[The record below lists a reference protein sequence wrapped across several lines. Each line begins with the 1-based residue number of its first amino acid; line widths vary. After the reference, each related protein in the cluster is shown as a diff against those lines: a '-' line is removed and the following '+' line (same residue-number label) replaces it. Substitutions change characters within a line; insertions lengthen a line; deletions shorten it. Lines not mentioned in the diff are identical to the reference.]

1 MVGGTSWG
9 RSPVTHLGDSSS
21 YQYNSQSKKSKG
33 IHIVI
38 TGIPISSHRGWDS
51 TQFFN
56 RSNLNWEAGCTN
68 PTDQRLEPDGA
79 KSLRHG
85 REELPVM
92 SPTKGGHVPSS
103 SVSTQLAL
111 GEGEGA
117 TQTDQLTGC
126 TNPTDQR
133 SEPDGAKSLRLGR
146 EELPVMSPTKGGHVP
161 SSSVSTQLALGEG
174 EDATHIDQ
182 LTLCTNPTD
191 QRSGPDRAK
200 SLRLG
205 REELPVMSPTKG
217 GHVPSSSV
225 STQLALGEG
234 EDATHIDQLTHCT
247 NPTDQ
252 RRTYRRNEST
262 VSKLSTRL
270 HKIKGALRAPTV
282 DGHPFDTDVLPLD
295 TDTEFGEELEE
306 EEERDLTSY
315 RIKINNA
322 DTKLDLVTGKLTPTY
337 MITVQK
343 LGDGGRLEEEWCVE
357 RRLADFYSLEGK
369 LIEFHG
375 DFPDTQLP
383 PCGLLAPSPPTN
395 PDVYETYLQKLIA
408 NPSLR
413 GSDLIYRFLTPSS
426 LDFGAEDNAFGR
438 LLRKSVPLSLRKER
452 GQNTDHFIATF
463 FQSTD
468 TKKSKSEWKEGS
480 CDIKPRNIRC
490 LTNTVFRDNLGISLY
505 NFPQSPPANGPT
517 VLRVTGPS
525 DALLIFGAKVFK
537 VPNFLLRLALAVH
550 SLLNKG
556 LDSMCSFYIEKK
568 LRSLLVPQRISHLI
582 HLFQWIVFEK
592 QTKSDPKEV
601 ASKVEERISQLSGV
615 RLTFHQTLYKLVQ
628 NRILNKQLLYTIL
641 DLVLDELFPETA
653 NISK

>member
-1 MVGGTSWG
+1 MCNILKDQSLLYAFMQFLKDQGAVHVLNFCLDVDNFNKRMLNPELSTNDLELLHRDAWDLFSVYFSPHSPDNIGFPSELVVQMRKVLSKDVTKLRTSPPLFMAYGHAYGLLDKNYCPLFHTSDEFYQWLCG
-9 RSPVTHLGDSSS
+9 PRTPASINLSGASSPS
-21 YQYNSQSKKSKG
+21 
-33 IHIVI
+33 
-38 TGIPISSHRGWDS
+38 IPGS
-51 TQFFN
+51 
-56 RSNLNWEAGCTN
+56 
-68 PTDQRLEPDGA
+68 PA
-79 KSLRHG
+79 KHG
-85 REELPVM
+85 RI
-92 SPTKGGHVPSS
+92 
-103 SVSTQLAL
+103 
-111 GEGEGA
+111 
-117 TQTDQLTGC
+117 
-126 TNPTDQR
+126 N
-133 SEPDGAKSLRLGR
+133 
-146 EELPVMSPTKGGHVP
+146 
-161 SSSVSTQLALGEG
+161 
-174 EDATHIDQ
+174 
-182 LTLCTNPTD
+182 
-191 QRSGPDRAK
+191 
-200 SLRLG
+200 
-205 REELPVMSPTKG
+205 
-217 GHVPSSSV
+217 
-225 STQLALGEG
+225 
-234 EDATHIDQLTHCT
+234 
-247 NPTDQ
+247 
-252 RRTYRRNEST
+252 RRNEST

-315 RIKINNA
+315 RVRINNA

-337 MITVQK
+337 IITVQK

-369 LIEFHG
+369 LTEFHG

-395 PDVYETYLQKLIA
+395 ADVYEIYLQKLIA

-413 GSDLIYRFLTPSS
+413 GSDLLYRFLTPSS

-468 TKKSKSEWKEGS
+468 TKKTKSEWKEGS
-480 CDIKPRNIRC
+480 CDVKPRNIRC

-556 LDSMCSFYIEKK
+556 LDSMFCIYIDKK
-568 LRSLLVPQRISHLI
+568 LRSLLVPQRIAHLI
-582 HLFQWIVFEK
+582 HLLHWIVFEK
-592 QTKSDPKEV
+592 HTKSDPKEV

-615 RLTFHQTLYKLVQ
+615 KHTFYQTLYKLVQ

-653 NISK
+653 SIQ